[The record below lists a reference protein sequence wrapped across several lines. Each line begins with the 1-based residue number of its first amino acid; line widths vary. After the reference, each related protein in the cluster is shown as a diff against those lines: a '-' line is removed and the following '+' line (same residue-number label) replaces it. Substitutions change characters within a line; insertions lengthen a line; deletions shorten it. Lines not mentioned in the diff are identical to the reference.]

1 MVLLCIYLNI
11 LNKLYIRVVIKGGS
25 SLDLHFIWKSIVIVV
40 GGVFIL
46 RLAGR
51 KSISQLTVAQTV
63 MMIAV
68 GSLIIQPVSER
79 NIWITMVIT
88 FLMVLTLLFIEYIVL
103 KYDAL
108 ETLIYGKSLMVV
120 ENGQINESNLKKLRL
135 TVDMLEVR
143 LRQQNIQNISDLQW
157 ATIESNG
164 QLGYMLKPDLQ
175 YSTKK
180 DIQML
185 MTMIQENNS
194 TAPIETTENQPDE
207 AHNLFEEVKN
217 KKHLK
222 KPPEG
227 LR

>member
-1 MVLLCIYLNI
+1 MF
-11 LNKLYIRVVIKGGS
+11 
-25 SLDLHFIWKSIVIVV
+25 LDLNFIWKSVVIVI
-40 GGVFIL
+40 GGVLIL

-88 FLMVLTLLFIEYIVL
+88 FLMVTTLIFIEYIVL

-108 ETLIYGKSLMVV
+108 ETFIYGKSLLVV
-120 ENGQINESNLKKLRL
+120 ENGQLNESNLKKLRL

-143 LRQQNIQNISDLQW
+143 LRQQSIQNFSDLKW

-164 QLGYMLKPDLQ
+164 QLGYMLKPEKQ
-175 YSTKK
+175 YATKE

-185 MTMIQENNS
+185 ITLIEAAQTKPAVNLQPAQTNS
-194 TAPIETTENQPDE
+194 SDNIFKEIKNQKHIKEHP
-207 AHNLFEEVKN
+207 EE
-217 KKHLK
+217 LK
-222 KPPEG
+222 
-227 LR
+227 